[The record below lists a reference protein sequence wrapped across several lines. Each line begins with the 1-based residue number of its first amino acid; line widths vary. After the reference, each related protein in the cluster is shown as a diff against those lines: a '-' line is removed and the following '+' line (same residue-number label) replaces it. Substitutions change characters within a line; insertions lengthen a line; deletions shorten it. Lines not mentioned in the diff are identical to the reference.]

1 MVSAKR
7 FMFFLRGKILFTG
20 ALFPFSNQ
28 EIVTF
33 KDKRKSF
40 NYSDS
45 CISYKN
51 SGGGKYRPIW
61 PLRGCAAGQ
70 GMIFY
75 LSLLNR
81 VYNFV

>member
-1 MVSAKR
+1 MFHV
-7 FMFFLRGKILFTG
+7 FFLRGKILFTG

-45 CISYKN
+45 CVSYKN
-51 SGGGKYRPIW
+51 PGEGGKYRPIW

-70 GMIFY
+70 GMIFD

-81 VYNFV
+81 VYNLV